1 METENKNEEKT
12 IEENILHQTTKKIYK
27 CALLDILREKVE
39 NIESISTIYQ
49 KIDTQYKYKIDI
61 IISKEEHYENI

>member
-1 METENKNEEKT
+1 MEKENKSEEKT
-12 IEENILHQTTKKIYK
+12 IEENVIKPTTKLLYK

-39 NIESISTIYQ
+39 KIESISTIYQ

-61 IISKEEHYENI
+61 IISKVEHYENI